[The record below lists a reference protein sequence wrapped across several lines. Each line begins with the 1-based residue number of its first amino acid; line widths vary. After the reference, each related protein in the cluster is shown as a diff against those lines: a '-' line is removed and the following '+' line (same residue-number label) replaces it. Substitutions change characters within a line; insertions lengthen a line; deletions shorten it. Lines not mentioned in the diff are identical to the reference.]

1 MSFDPTM
8 IDLRPLQPDTRS
20 VFESYLETTGA
31 PLSAYS
37 FLAHYLW
44 RDHFS
49 FSWTVHRDHFLLFAE
64 YDRCLYMPLPPLG
77 PRDRTAVLECFD
89 WMDRVNP
96 DRSISRI
103 ENIAETD
110 IGFYQECGFTIE
122 WKAPEY
128 LYRRTALSELKGDRY
143 KAQRAA
149 CNSFKRHDPVDRP
162 YRFSDESVARTL
174 LKKWIQDRI
183 ERHTDPIYRQMLHD
197 SESVHLHA
205 LAEAADLSLT
215 GWVVEV
221 SGALA
226 GYTFGFP
233 QDHQTFCIL
242 FEVSDLQWKGAAAY
256 LFRSFCRS
264 LIGFEWI
271 NAMDDSGIPSLQQ
284 TKESYRPE
292 RKVGCALARH

>member
-1 MSFDPTM
+1 M
-8 IDLRPLQPDTRS
+8 IDLKPLQPDTRPI
-20 VFESYLETTGA
+20 FESYLETTGA

-37 FLAHYLW
+37 FLTHYLW

-49 FSWTVHRDHFLLFAE
+49 FSWTIHRDHLLLFAE

-77 PRDRTAVLECFD
+77 PHDRTVVFDCFA

-103 ENIAETD
+103 ENIPETD
-110 IGFYQECGFTIE
+110 IGFYQECGLTTE

-128 LYRRTALSELKGDRY
+128 LYRRTALAELKGDCY

-149 CNSFKRHDPVDRP
+149 YNSFKKHHPIDRP
-162 YRFSDESVARTL
+162 YRSSDEASARTL
-174 LKKWIQDRI
+174 LQRWITDRA
-183 ERHTDPIYRQMLHD
+183 ERHSDPIYRQMLYD
-197 SESVHLHA
+197 SESVHHHA
-205 LAEAADLSLT
+205 LSEAADLGLT

-233 QDHQTFCIL
+233 QDRETFCIIL
-242 FEVSDLQWKGAAAY
+242 EVTDMQRKGVAAY

-264 LIGFEWI
+264 LTRFQWI
-271 NAMDDSGIPSLQQ
+271 DAMDDSGIPSLRQ

-292 RKVGCALARH
+292 RKIGCALARR